1 MTLAFPGLGREPSP
15 RRFAPGAVHLP
26 GWLSS
31 ADQQRLVAAFREW
44 STGPVPVR
52 AAALPGG
59 HRMSVETVCLGWHWQ
74 PYRYTRVATDVN
86 GARVLELPD
95 WLADLGRAAVADAYE
110 LDDASSYQP
119 DTALVNY
126 YSEGA
131 RLGMHQDKD
140 EIINEP
146 VVSLSIGDSC
156 KFRFGNVEN
165 RNRPYSDITLC
176 SGDAF
181 VFGHESRFAYHA
193 VPKTYPGTAPRD
205 CGLEHGRINITMRMT
220 GLQD

>member
-1 MTLAFPGLGREPSP
+1 MPFTSPDGSPSP
-15 RRFAPGAVHLP
+15 TNNDWSPRSASGPPAPCRFGPP
-26 GWLSS
+26 
-31 ADQQRLVAAFREW
+31 RCPAA
-44 STGPVPVR
+44 T
-52 AAALPGG
+52 
-59 HRMSVETVCLGWHWQ
+59 
-74 PYRYTRVATDVN
+74 
-86 GARVLELPD
+86 
-95 WLADLGRAAVADAYE
+95 YE
-110 LDDASSYQP
+110 LDDASNYQP

-165 RNRPYSDITLC
+165 RGRPYSDITLC

-193 VPKTYPGTAPRD
+193 VPKTYPGTAPSD
-205 CGLEHGRINITMRMT
+205 CDLEHGRINITMRMT